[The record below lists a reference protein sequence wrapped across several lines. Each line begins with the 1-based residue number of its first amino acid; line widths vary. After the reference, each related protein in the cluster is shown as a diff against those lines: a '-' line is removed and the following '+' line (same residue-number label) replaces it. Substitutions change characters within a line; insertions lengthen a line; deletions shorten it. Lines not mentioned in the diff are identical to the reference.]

1 MPHPRLQNF
10 TWDRPEDR
18 LQRLGETAAQALQA
32 CRAAQETHQW
42 EEALVQAE
50 QLDRCIE
57 ELAGLIPER
66 AKEFWTDYEQALASL
81 TGSLHGLLSLD
92 ASPALPE
99 PRRSD
104 LCWQLTALLDRLLT
118 RPVSRPEWVDIM
130 HTQLLLHGAIYWRE
144 RLQEASA
151 EDPDPAE
158 LKQKAGRLFAR
169 AAARLDPLPEWVTQA
184 CEQLGVTPLADPPM
198 QSSPQPGSS
207 APPTAAAEPE
217 PQPAST
223 LWTPEELAEEVKHGL
238 LDAGPRQRLSVAVA
252 CVPGASLLCR
262 EGQRLEL
269 NLAPLLELEP
279 GVNVEPWISAF
290 RDPLQQAVEQGWL
303 SRLELLEPFSSLFT
317 SLSLHWR
324 MGERLE
330 PWQLQRLP
338 ALLEA
343 WSLLL
348 GPAHLQA
355 QRRSSSLD
363 EGEGQPSP
371 VQLRHDPIE
380 LAALLAC
387 TQDELVL
394 EEALARLRRE
404 HRNEAFW
411 KATGDGVALQNADP
425 LECLRLL
432 QREAGFYAASADAMA
447 CLNSWRE
454 GARACLETASLWEPE
469 PGRDVFSLLAIAQEL
484 CLESGRLPIL
494 QSRPDLLSLL
504 ERMGGREVLLV
515 SWSAAAV
522 LEQHRSGRA
531 FRLFHD
537 RQIVPYG
544 LRVLDLP
551 ESRHPQRPHAGFRES
566 LAELIAAVEQ
576 EHRSRP
582 IDLVLVETSAYRL
595 PLLAALQ
602 ERAISG
608 VGPGPELHLLFGL
621 DRPGQPRWR
630 DPSRDPEMW
639 RTLPG

>member
-10 TWDRPEDR
+10 VWDRPEER
-18 LQRLGETAAQALQA
+18 RQRLGEKAASALQA
-32 CRAAQETHQW
+32 CQIAREAQNWEDALIQAAQL
-42 EEALVQAE
+42 EEAIA
-50 QLDRCIE
+50 
-57 ELAGLIPER
+57 ELAGLVPDR
-66 AKEFWTDYEQALASL
+66 AEEFWSDQAQALAAL
-81 TGSLHGLLSLD
+81 TAALRPLLHLQSET
-92 ASPALPE
+92 PLPQ
-99 PRRSD
+99 PRRAE
-104 LCWQLTALLDRLLT
+104 LCWQLTALLDQLLT
-118 RPVSRPEWVDIM
+118 RPVSRPPWLDTL

-144 RLQEASA
+144 RLQKPSA

-158 LKQKAGRLFAR
+158 LKRKTGRLFAR
-169 AAARLDPLPEWVTQA
+169 AAARLVPLPEWVAQA

-198 QSSPQPGSS
+198 QSSPQPGPAAS
-207 APPTAAAEPE
+207 PTAADEPE
-217 PQPAST
+217 SQPAST
-223 LWTPEELAEEVKHGL
+223 LWTPDELAEEVKHGL
-238 LDAGPRQRLSVAVA
+238 LDAGPHQRLSVAVA

-279 GVNVEPWISAF
+279 GINVEPWISAF
-290 RDPLQQAVEQGWL
+290 RDPLQAAVEQGWL

-338 ALLEA
+338 ALLEV

-355 QRRSSSLD
+355 QRRSSSLEESD
-363 EGEGQPSP
+363 GQPSP

-387 TQDELVL
+387 NQDELVL

-411 KATGDGVALQNADP
+411 QRTGDGVALQNADA

-454 GARACLETASLWEPE
+454 GAMACLESASLWEPE

-484 CLESGRLPIL
+484 CLESGRLPNL

-515 SWSAAAV
+515 SWSAAAA

-544 LRVLDLP
+544 LRVLELP

-566 LAELIAAVEQ
+566 LGDLIAAVEQ
-576 EHRSRP
+576 EHRARP